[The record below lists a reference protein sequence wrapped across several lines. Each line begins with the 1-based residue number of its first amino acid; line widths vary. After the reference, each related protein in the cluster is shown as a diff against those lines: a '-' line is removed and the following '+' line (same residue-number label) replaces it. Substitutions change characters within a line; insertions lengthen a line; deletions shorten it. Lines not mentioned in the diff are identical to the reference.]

1 MGTYKF
7 RIRKYHKSLSQA
19 LNIHL
24 FGSESLQ
31 EHSESYKQAFREHS
45 EHSEQLDC
53 VIPSEPKILRL
64 FGSD

>member
-31 EHSESYKQAFREHS
+31 EHSESYKQAFREHNIA
-45 EHSEQLDC
+45 DYATYGYC
-53 VIPSEPKILRL
+53 DI
-64 FGSD
+64 